1 LESKALA
8 LVLDW
13 SPKLQLWLAKIC
25 FEMDNILI
33 CSPKKTNKFQKI
45 IRLIANKEV
54 FNMTTAVL
62 PAQYAESI
70 KPDKWAYAQ
79 HREKIKKGEWTYA
92 DYLKLLDDGRRYE
105 IIEGILYVSNAPNI
119 DHQFTVVE
127 IVYQIKH
134 FVREHQLGYVLTA
147 PFEVH
152 LSEQTKPVQ
161 PDVLFIKTE
170 KWPAPGAKYF
180 EGVPD
185 LIVEVLSPS
194 TRRVDQFIK
203 FRAYEK
209 AQVPEYWIANPKTRS
224 IQVFTL
230 ENKEYILLGEFIEDE
245 IIESQI
251 LTNLKIKTSSLFNIN
266 S

>member
-1 LESKALA
+1 
-8 LVLDW
+8 
-13 SPKLQLWLAKIC
+13 
-25 FEMDNILI
+25 
-33 CSPKKTNKFQKI
+33 
-45 IRLIANKEV
+45 
-54 FNMTTAVL
+54 MTTTAAVL
-62 PAQYAESI
+62 PAQYADSM
-70 KPDKWAYAQ
+70 KPDKWAYTQ
-79 HREKIKKGEWTYA
+79 HREKIKKEEWTYA
-92 DYLKLLDDGRRYE
+92 DYLKLPDDGRRYE
-105 IIEGILYVSNAPNI
+105 IIEGVLYVSNAPNI

-127 IVYQIKH
+127 MVYQMKH
-134 FVREHQLGYVLTA
+134 FVTQNQLGYVLTA

-152 LSEQTKPVQ
+152 LSEKTKPVQ

-180 EGVPD
+180 EGPPD

-224 IQVFTL
+224 IQVFAL
-230 ENKEYILLGEFIEDE
+230 ENKEYLLLGEFIEDE

-251 LTNLKIKTSSLFNIN
+251 LTDLKIKTSSLFNIN